1 MPIRSDQTMQNLWK
15 ATGFLTLSKHTQ
27 TLNKIPNHT
36 ATTEMQ
42 PQTSIDRNGNDETR
56 K

>member
-1 MPIRSDQTMQNLWK
+1 MPICSDQTMLNLWK
-15 ATGFLTLSKHTQ
+15 ATGFLTPSKHTQ

-42 PQTSIDRNGNDETR
+42 PNKLRSIEMGTM

>member
-1 MPIRSDQTMQNLWK
+1 MPIRSDQIMQNLWK

-27 TLNKIPNHT
+27 TINKIPNHT

-42 PQTSIDRNGNDETR
+42 PN
-56 K
+56 KL